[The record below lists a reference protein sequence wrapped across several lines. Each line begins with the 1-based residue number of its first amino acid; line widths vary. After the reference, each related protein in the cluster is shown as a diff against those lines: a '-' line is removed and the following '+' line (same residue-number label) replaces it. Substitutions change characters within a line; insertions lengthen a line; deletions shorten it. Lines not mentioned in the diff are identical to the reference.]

1 MIQKILAT
9 LVTYSISLQL
19 ILGGI
24 PIAMLTSTNAHANKC
39 AEGLEWNAILN
50 RCLSS
55 RQAAQVQSV
64 SARCQRI
71 TDKAA
76 QNKCYVSALEQQV
89 ADGEKKGSIGGAQ
102 KIDASKLTILLAMA
116 TLISSVT
123 TIKYLKAGCKSA
135 TSAWLMAGA
144 SVSIF
149 AGEVMSGLKFQKKS
163 KEAFDDFQKVL
174 KGQNETEGSEVQSEA
189 LNAMIKR
196 EDAVIEAAN
205 TKKTFYTIAMAAY
218 AAAGVMAVIEL
229 IKYKTL
235 LVTAAS
241 PTPGAPAAAAYAQTF
256 VCISAKAA
264 EGEQA
269 ALATKAAG
277 QGFAGGSAQIGGA
290 FGGNFAGS
298 AAAVG
303 KGAVFSAGTGAGLG
317 AIVGGGAI
325 VGSMLVGNMS
335 SGGVQDLNPKG
346 GDKIIN
352 PNPSSDGSSSGGS
365 GGGGGSSDPAVNNCG
380 DQPCQVNNSQN
391 SSIEDYLQS
400 YFENDQKVS
409 FNKFYDT
416 ASIDASTDWAEFYQ
430 TTSEVRRF
438 RSGEKAS
445 ETEADFELTKIA
457 ADAANI
463 QESKEDFTFMKLA
476 VKVTQQFGV
485 QNAEASDILKGF
497 MMILGMGGIGYA
509 GATMLISKSAALTS
523 FFIMPATRAT
533 LSGIMTA
540 VAISQRS
547 HMDKEKK
554 KAEERKAFIEKLQ
567 LQVEAAGNGFGS
579 CTQEQRNSDMTKPHC
594 FCYLQGGSINTARVK
609 SATCK
614 AFFGSGLAKNMAR
627 PTSATSAREAPTCTT
642 PNATVIDESCSCR
655 RTNSCTSVPRA
666 GFTSTGVGPSA
677 IANMNDVLDGLNNGS
692 LRAEDIKPEQM
703 IARAAGLGRKQQ
715 ALLNDPK
722 NKALLNDIKKSDSQ
736 GQAAMRALASQIAGS
751 PGLMGSNI
759 GNMGSGAVGAG
770 SPQEEIKKL
779 QEEFKKDM
787 SQYEP
792 GEVAGGNGAALG
804 AAGDDFSLDAV
815 SGGGVTVE
823 GDEKLAEVM
832 DTNFEASGSDINSN
846 SDANIFQILTYRYQ
860 RSAMRRLFGGEAML
874 PADKANET
882 EISE

>member
-50 RCLSS
+50 RCLTS
-55 RQAAQVQSV
+55 RQAAQVQSA
-64 SARCQRI
+64 SARCQKI

-89 ADGEKKGSIGGAQ
+89 VDGEKKGEIQGAG
-102 KIDASKLTILLAMA
+102 KLDTSKLSILLAMA

-123 TIKYLKAGCKSA
+123 TIKYLKTGCKAA

-144 SVSIF
+144 SASVF
-149 AGEVMSGLKFQKKS
+149 AGEVMSGMKFQKKS

-196 EDAVIEAAN
+196 EDAVIEAAG
-205 TKKTFYTIAMAAY
+205 TKKTFYTVAMAAY
-218 AAAGVMAVIEL
+218 AAAGIMSIIEMT
-229 IKYKTL
+229 KYKVALANPT
-235 LVTAAS
+235 TAAS
-241 PTPGAPAAAAYAQTF
+241 ATELF
-256 VCISAKAA
+256 VCYKAKGATA
-264 EGEQA
+264 EQKT
-269 ALATKAAG
+269 LTQVKT
-277 QGFAGGSAQIGGA
+277 
-290 FGGNFAGS
+290 FGG
-298 AAAVG
+298 
-303 KGAVFSAGTGAGLG
+303 FSASMTFKAGLSAGAGGLG
-317 AIVGGGAI
+317 AIVGGGAL
-325 VGSMLVGNMS
+325 VGSMLVGNMA
-335 SGGVQDLNPKG
+335 SGGVQDLNPKN
-346 GDKIIN
+346 GDKVIN
-352 PNPSSDGSSSGGS
+352 PNPSSGGTS
-365 GGGGGSSDPAVNNCG
+365 TGGAGGGSSDPAPSNCG
-380 DQPCQVNNSQN
+380 DQPCQVNNSHAPTIN
-391 SSIEDYLQS
+391 EYLES
-400 YFENDQKVS
+400 FFEKEQKVS
-409 FNKFYDT
+409 YQTYFDT
-416 ASIDASTDWAEFYQ
+416 SSIDASTNWAEFYQ
-430 TTSEVRRF
+430 TASEVSRF
-438 RSGEKAS
+438 RAGEKSS
-445 ETEADFELTKIA
+445 ETEADFELTKLA
-457 ADAANI
+457 ASSYEI
-463 QESKEDFTFMKLA
+463 SESKEDFTFMKLA
-476 VKVTQQFGV
+476 VKFTQQFGV

-497 MMILGMGGIGYA
+497 AMILGMGGIGYA
-509 GATMLISKSAALTS
+509 GATMLVSKSASLTS
-523 FFIMPATRAT
+523 MFVMPATRAT

-540 VAISQRS
+540 VAMNQRS
-547 HMDKEKK
+547 HMDDQKK
-554 KAEERKAFIEKLQ
+554 KAEARKAFIEKLQ
-567 LQVEAAGNGFGS
+567 LQVEAAGNGFGT

-627 PTSATSAREAPTCTT
+627 PTSATSAREAPSCTT

-759 GNMGSGAVGAG
+759 GNMGSGAVGSG

-779 QEEFKKDM
+779 QEDFKKDM

-815 SGGGVTVE
+815 TGGGVTVE

-832 DTNFEASGSDINSN
+832 DTNFEANGSDINSN
-846 SDANIFQILTYRYQ
+846 SDANIFQVL
-860 RSAMRRLFGGEAML
+860 
-874 PADKANET
+874 
-882 EISE
+882 